1 MYKIWGKKLWKKEVT
16 NQFKMFDESQ
26 KYLSIF
32 IAIINEHSVFVINA
46 FIAII
51 WEGMPLE
58 ISNLCVYISL
68 IVYCWFMMMRTM
80 KCECNWKY
88 LYKDSGVMSQ
98 QTLYPLSKYD
108 HV

>member
-51 WEGMPLE
+51 
-58 ISNLCVYISL
+58 
-68 IVYCWFMMMRTM
+68 
-80 KCECNWKY
+80 
-88 LYKDSGVMSQ
+88 
-98 QTLYPLSKYD
+98 
-108 HV
+108 